1 MAADKKP
8 KETTS
13 TGGLNTPGRTIS
25 FLPRVQMD
33 QDAFGRFAEA
43 FARFMGTPGFILWM
57 TLAIVAWLVWNTVAP
72 DPLRIDPFPYIFLT
86 LILSLQASYA
96 SPLILLAT
104 NRQEA
109 RDRISSDQDRR
120 TAAQSRA
127 DMDYLAREI
136 AALRMT
142 VGDMATREF
151 IRAELRNELREV
163 LDEMADD
170 RAEDESEE
178 SGAGKK
184 DRKSKKSKKDKSRSE
199 PAPSPEP
206 SAEISESSPTER
218 DPGTPT
224 AE

>member
-1 MAADKKP
+1 MEHRRP
-8 KETTS
+8 PEGSGS
-13 TGGLNTPGRTIS
+13 TRS
-25 FLPRVQMD
+25 
-33 QDAFGRFAEA
+33 
-43 FARFMGTPGFILWM
+43 
-57 TLAIVAWLVWNTVAP
+57 
-72 DPLRIDPFPYIFLT
+72 PFIFLT

-142 VGDMATREF
+142 VGEMATREF

-163 LDEMADD
+163 LQELDDERSADD
-170 RAEDESEE
+170 GDDAGS
-178 SGAGKK
+178 GKK
-184 DRKSKKSKKDKSRSE
+184 GKSKKSKKDKARSE
-199 PAPSPEP
+199 PTA
-206 SAEISESSPTER
+206 SASEPTEPAEPTDAAPPPGPDGP
-218 DPGTPT
+218 DPA
-224 AE
+224 AEAPPAAE